1 MCLQSDLE
9 ETQILPD
16 PESEAEALERT
27 LPDVAWLHVN
37 LYSAIQSAW
46 CGVCA
51 ERSIL
56 RFRVLL

>member
-51 ERSIL
+51 EQ
-56 RFRVLL
+56 VY